1 MYIVSILMIDSKHF
15 FVEYLFTLKSKV
27 QQLQNE
33 FSKIS
38 TIEEWA
44 CKVHLHC
51 VFVGIIQW
59 SKLEFNSQQF
69 QQMLMKFSLF
79 LN

>member
-1 MYIVSILMIDSKHF
+1 MIDSKHF

-38 TIEEWA
+38 TIEE
-44 CKVHLHC
+44 
-51 VFVGIIQW
+51 
-59 SKLEFNSQQF
+59 
-69 QQMLMKFSLF
+69 
-79 LN
+79 